1 MSSSSENQTAP
12 QYVESL
18 FVNKFLYLKKRWWMY
33 LLGGVVFAVLG
44 FVYAQLQT
52 PQYKSRLTFALD
64 DGSGS
69 ETSLNSLAS
78 QFGLSL
84 GSNVNV
90 FGGDNIIEIIRSRR
104 MVERVLLSVDTI
116 NNKPITLIENYMNV
130 KGRKQFHPKVA
141 NIHFPAFQD
150 KRNFTYL
157 QDSVLRMIYTEM
169 ITNNINVE
177 KPDRKYNIYEIN
189 IKSPNEHFSKVLT
202 DRLIA
207 ETNVFYIELKTK
219 KAKMT
224 LEALEN
230 RIASVKDG
238 LYSSISSR
246 AEVKDANINPVFEY
260 SQVPIIKQHT
270 NIELYSN
277 AYSEMY
283 KNLEIARF
291 QYLINTPLLQIID
304 FADYPMERVKMSR
317 LKTAIVFSFLFVV
330 VFTVVLLIMEQNSNY
345 NKKGTVRS

>member
-1 MSSSSENQTAP
+1 MSSSNENQTET
-12 QYVESL
+12 QYVESIFRKKL
-18 FVNKFLYLKKRWWMY
+18 DFLKKRIWIY
-33 LLGGVVFAVLG
+33 LFGGLLFAVVG
-44 FVYAQLQT
+44 FLFAQFQT

-64 DGSGS
+64 DGSNTES
-69 ETSLNSLAS
+69 TLNSLAS
-78 QFGLSL
+78 QFGLTG

-130 KGRKQFHPKVA
+130 KGRKKFRPIVA

-150 KRNFTYL
+150 KKNFTYL
-157 QDSVLRMIYTEM
+157 QDSVLRLIYTEM
-169 ITNNINVE
+169 VKENINVE
-177 KPDRKYNIYEIN
+177 KPDRKYNIYELN

-207 ETNVFYIELKTK
+207 ETNIFYIELKTK
-219 KAKMT
+219 KARMT

-238 LYSSISSR
+238 LYSSISNR

-260 SQVPIIKQHT
+260 SQVPIIKQRT

-283 KNLEIARF
+283 KNLEFARF

-317 LKTAIVFSFLFVV
+317 LKAAIIFSLLFVFV
-330 VFTVVLLIMEQNSNY
+330 LTVILLIMEQNNNY
-345 NKKGTVRS
+345 TKKDTANL